1 MKNIKDLRELV
12 LEEVELFIEENRD
25 EFEFIVDLDDIDN
38 WSFSEEDGCV
48 SIDECCNVFV
58 RLGDDLKIEEGYS
71 DDDSF
76 LKKVCNGDFVFYIV
90 M

>member
-12 LEEVELFIEENRD
+12 LEEVKIFIEENED
-25 EFEFIVDLDDIDN
+25 EFEFIVDLDDMDN

-48 SIDECCNVFV
+48 SIDECCNVFI

-71 DDDSF
+71 EDDTF
-76 LKKVCNGDFVFYIV
+76 LKKVENGDLVFYIS